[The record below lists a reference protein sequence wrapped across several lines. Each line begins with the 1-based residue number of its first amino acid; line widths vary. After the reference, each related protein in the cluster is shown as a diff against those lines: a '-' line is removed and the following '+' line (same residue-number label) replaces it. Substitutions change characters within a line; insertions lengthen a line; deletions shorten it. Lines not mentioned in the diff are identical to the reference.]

1 MATLTVRKLS
11 DEVHLRLK
19 FVANQRGV
27 SAEEVARQLLDEAT
41 QPADKLGD
49 SIAAFNKLK
58 GLGSF
63 DLVRKQDPVEA
74 VEFE

>member
-1 MATLTVRKLS
+1 MIILDTNVLS
-11 DEVHLRLK
+11 EMMK
-19 FVANQRGV
+19 
-27 SAEEVARQLLDEAT
+27 EELHPLASVD
-41 QPADKLGD
+41 D

>member
-27 SAEEVARQLLDEAT
+27 SAEEAARQLLDEAT

-58 GLGSF
+58 GAWFFRSSAKA
-63 DLVRKQDPVEA
+63 RPC
-74 VEFE
+74 

>member
-27 SAEEVARQLLDEAT
+27 SAEEAARQLLDEAT
-41 QPADKLGD
+41 RYL
-49 SIAAFNKLK
+49 SNKLSADFMRR
-58 GLGSF
+58 L
-63 DLVRKQDPVEA
+63 
-74 VEFE
+74 

>member
-27 SAEEVARQLLDEAT
+27 SAEEAARHT
-41 QPADKLGD
+41 NG
-49 SIAAFNKLK
+49 INF
-58 GLGSF
+58 
-63 DLVRKQDPVEA
+63 
-74 VEFE
+74 